1 MGMSKSQEHLIN
13 ERNHQLDRDKAHE
26 PHLANPSARHS
37 EMPVSRQG
45 MNQESDHNKHNHAPK
60 GAPKH

>member
-13 ERNHQLDRDKAHE
+13 ERNRQLDQSKGER
-26 PHLANPSARHS
+26 PHLADSSARES
-37 EMPVSRQG
+37 EFAVSRQG
-45 MNQESDHNKHNHAPK
+45 MNQESEQNKHNHPPK